1 MSSGGWSWSCG
12 GSACGC
18 WTCWRRQTFLLCSA
32 GALGADH
39 HGLDDVRVIGE
50 GQLLGVLG
58 VDHFLLALAGAYALS
73 TLSLSVG
80 VHGAMYVLL

>member
-1 MSSGGWSWSCG
+1 MGG
-12 GSACGC
+12 
-18 WTCWRRQTFLLCSA
+18 
-32 GALGADH
+32 LGAVEVLRVGAGHVGGDKHFYFVLLVPWGTDH